1 LSRTGKGGEFYIDNS
16 LSTDTNANAA
26 DSQNNQS
33 CRAIAKLRKAGGNT
47 ILPGTCS
54 ATVDYEGGK
63 FGFSV
68 TFTEAGEAITDLG
81 EIQCVVSQASMSI
94 PSVQPSTGINDLSL
108 KAQPVPDK
116 KQAAKT
122 VLFAFPDAD

>member
-1 LSRTGKGGEFYIDNS
+1 MVSPDSFWRMPEDFLVSRGRSATASASWCLIKKCLEPPCSTTVRRWERPALSAQWLSRTG
-16 LSTDTNANAA
+16 
-26 DSQNNQS
+26 
-33 CRAIAKLRKAGGNT
+33 
-47 ILPGTCS
+47 
-54 ATVDYEGGK
+54 EGG
-63 FGFSV
+63 FLV

-94 PSVQPSTGINDLSL
+94 PSVQTPAGINDQSV
-108 KAQPVPDK
+108 KAQPVPEK